1 MSLRQRNVGVDEK
14 EAEPVPILDEDEQ
27 DAVIAELVEENEKMN
42 RRFRFVF
49 TAIAVALGVTW

>member
-1 MSLRQRNVGVDEK
+1 MGVDEK